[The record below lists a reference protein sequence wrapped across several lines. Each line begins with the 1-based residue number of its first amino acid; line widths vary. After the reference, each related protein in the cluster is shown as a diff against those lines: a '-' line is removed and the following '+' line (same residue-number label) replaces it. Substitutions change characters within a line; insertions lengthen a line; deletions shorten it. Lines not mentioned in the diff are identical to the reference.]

1 MAWLTAYAAA
11 TSTPA
16 SYTAILG
23 AATAGETDKP
33 SRAATQTYRDLL
45 ARIWVLDPV
54 PGWTTSLAPLARLK
68 TGPKHQ
74 LLDPALAARLLDV
87 TPAKLLSGAPGSGE
101 ILGQLFEAL
110 VTLCVRARATAT
122 GLRTSHLRTRNGDH
136 EIDLIVENTAGRV
149 VAIEVKLTRDPDDAD
164 VRHLHWLGDRI
175 GGRLVD
181 KVVVTTGEYA
191 YRRDDGVAVIPLGL
205 LS

>member
-1 MAWLTAYAAA
+1 MQQPHWHLHLFFGMSCNRLVA
-11 TSTPA
+11 P
-16 SYTAILG
+16 
-23 AATAGETDKP
+23 
-33 SRAATQTYRDLL
+33 
-45 ARIWVLDPV
+45 RIFE
-54 PGWTTSLAPLARLK
+54 SL
-68 TGPKHQ
+68 
-74 LLDPALAARLLDV
+74 V
-87 TPAKLLSGAPGSGE
+87 S
-101 ILGQLFEAL
+101 
-110 VTLCVRARATAT
+110 LCVRAGATVA

-191 YRRDDGVAVIPLGL
+191 YRRNDGVAVIPLGL

>member
-1 MAWLTAYAAA
+1 MPCSA
-11 TSTPA
+11 STKR
-16 SYTAILG
+16 SSSTNGSIIRRCG
-23 AATAGETDKP
+23 IV
-33 SRAATQTYRDLL
+33 S
-45 ARIWVLDPV
+45 V

-74 LLDPALAARLLDV
+74 LLDPALAARLLDA
-87 TPAKLLSGAPGSGE
+87 TPAKLLSGTPGSGK
-101 ILGQLFEAL
+101 ILGQLFESL

-149 VAIEVKLTRDPDDAD
+149 VAIEVKLARDPDDAG

-175 GGRLVD
+175 GERLVD

-191 YRRDDGVAVIPLGL
+191 YRRNDGVAVIPLGL
-205 LS
+205 LA

>member
-1 MAWLTAYAAA
+1 MASPLRHQSRSPLNPPTLQNRTAQPGTLIRQRTHYSVQQPHWHLHLFFGMSCNRLVA
-11 TSTPA
+11 P
-16 SYTAILG
+16 
-23 AATAGETDKP
+23 
-33 SRAATQTYRDLL
+33 
-45 ARIWVLDPV
+45 RIFE
-54 PGWTTSLAPLARLK
+54 SL
-68 TGPKHQ
+68 
-74 LLDPALAARLLDV
+74 V
-87 TPAKLLSGAPGSGE
+87 S
-101 ILGQLFEAL
+101 
-110 VTLCVRARATAT
+110 LCVRAGATVA

-149 VAIEVKLTRDPDDAD
+149 VAIEAKLTRDPDDAD